1 MSVRKLHQFYNGLSP
16 NGKAT
21 DSDSV
26 IFQVR
31 ILVALLQTPK
41 ENSSGVFVI
50 TAQKGCRVAE
60 PSDSCYNN
68 CKASAALEDLKQK
81 EANGNV
87 QKKDARKQ
95 AFFYRDEIVPAMEAL
110 RAPVD
115 ALEMKVDRSF
125 WPMPGYADLLFEV

>member
-1 MSVRKLHQFYNGLSP
+1 MAIITPAWICLEESELKIIGEL
-16 NGKAT
+16 AT
-21 DSDSV
+21 KYDV
-26 IFQVR
+26 IV
-31 ILVALLQTPK
+31 
-41 ENSSGVFVI
+41 
-50 TAQKGCRVAE
+50 
-60 PSDSCYNN
+60 
-68 CKASAALEDLKQK
+68 LEDLKQK
-81 EANGNV
+81 EADGNV